1 MDKFTV
7 WLQNFTNIE
16 QDILWKILITI
27 AVLVVLK
34 TIHLIVLKVM
44 WKNIEEPRKRYRWK
58 KTFTYIFV
66 FIGFLILGRVWL
78 QAFQS
83 LATFL
88 GLLTAGL
95 AIALKDIITDIA
107 GWVFIV
113 WRKPFEV
120 GDRVQVGEH
129 AGDVIDIRLF
139 QFSLLEIR
147 NWVDADQ
154 STGRIIN
161 VPNHK
166 VLNDVLANFSKGFQY
181 IWNEIP
187 VLITFESN
195 WQKAKVILQEIAD
208 KHAEYLSPYAKRR
221 IKEASRKFM
230 IFYKNLKPTVYTSV
244 KDSGVLLTVRYLCEP
259 RKRRLSEHA
268 IWEDVLK
275 AFNSTEGIDFAYP
288 TKRTYYQNV
297 KDFSMGGSE
306 KLSVLEKDII
316 KGDTNDDI

>member
-1 MDKFTV
+1 MDQFST
-7 WLQNFTNIE
+7 WLHNLTNIE
-16 QDILWKILITI
+16 QDILGKIVISI
-27 AVLVVLK
+27 FVVVVLK
-34 TIHLIVLKVM
+34 IIHLIVLKIM
-44 WKNIEEPRKRYRWK
+44 WKNIEEPLKRYRWK
-58 KTFTYIFV
+58 KTLTYIFV

-107 GWVFIV
+107 GWIFIV
-113 WRKPFEV
+113 WRRPFEV
-120 GDRVQVGEH
+120 GDRIQVGKH

-154 STGRIIN
+154 STGRVIHI
-161 VPNHK
+161 PNNQ

-181 IWNEIP
+181 IWDEIP

-195 WQKAKVILQEIAD
+195 WQKAKTILQQIGN
-208 KHAEYLSPYAKRR
+208 KHAEHVTPHAERR

-230 IFYKNLKPTVYTSV
+230 IFYKNLTPTVYTSV
-244 KDSGVLLTVRYLCEP
+244 KNSGVLLTIRYLCEP
-259 RKRRLSEHA
+259 RHRRASEHA
-268 IWEDVLK
+268 IWEDILI
-275 AFNSTEGIDFAYP
+275 AFNNTEDIDLAYP
-288 TKRTYYQNV
+288 TQRIYYENL
-297 KDFSMGGSE
+297 KDFSIKSSE
-306 KLSVLEKDII
+306 KLADMDEKTN
-316 KGDTNDDI
+316 KGEQNDNA

>member
-1 MDKFTV
+1 MDQFST
-7 WLQNFTNIE
+7 WLHNLTNIE
-16 QDILWKILITI
+16 QDILGKIVISI
-27 AVLVVLK
+27 FVVVVLK
-34 TIHLIVLKVM
+34 IIHLIVLKIM
-44 WKNIEEPRKRYRWK
+44 WKNIEEPLKRYRWK
-58 KTFTYIFV
+58 KTLTYIFV

-107 GWVFIV
+107 GWIFIV
-113 WRKPFEV
+113 WRRPFEV
-120 GDRVQVGEH
+120 GDRIQVGKH

-154 STGRIIN
+154 STGRVIHI
-161 VPNHK
+161 PNNQ

-181 IWNEIP
+181 IWDEIP

-195 WQKAKVILQEIAD
+195 WQKAKTILQQIGN
-208 KHAEYLSPYAKRR
+208 KHAEHVTPHAERR

-230 IFYKNLKPTVYTSV
+230 IFYKNLTPTVYTSV
-244 KDSGVLLTVRYLCEP
+244 KNSGVLLTIRYLCEP
-259 RKRRLSEHA
+259 RHRRASEHA
-268 IWEDVLK
+268 IWEDILI
-275 AFNSTEGIDFAYP
+275 AFNNTEGIDLAYP
-288 TKRTYYQNV
+288 TQRIYYENL
-297 KDFSMGGSE
+297 KDFSIKSSE
-306 KLSVLEKDII
+306 KLADMDEKTN
-316 KGDTNDDI
+316 KGEKNDNA

>member
-1 MDKFTV
+1 MDQFST
-7 WLQNFTNIE
+7 WLHNLTNIE
-16 QDILWKILITI
+16 QDILGKIVISI
-27 AVLVVLK
+27 FVVVVLK
-34 TIHLIVLKVM
+34 IIHLIVLKIM
-44 WKNIEEPRKRYRWK
+44 WKNIEEPLKRYRWK
-58 KTFTYIFV
+58 KTLTYIFV

-107 GWVFIV
+107 GWIFIV
-113 WRKPFEV
+113 WRRPFEV
-120 GDRVQVGEH
+120 GDRIQVGKH

-154 STGRIIN
+154 STGRVIHI
-161 VPNHK
+161 PNNQ

-181 IWNEIP
+181 IWDEIP

-195 WQKAKVILQEIAD
+195 WQKAKTILQQIGN
-208 KHAEYLSPYAKRR
+208 KHAEHVTPHAERR

-230 IFYKNLKPTVYTSV
+230 IFYKNLTPTVYTSV
-244 KDSGVLLTVRYLCEP
+244 KNSGVLLTIRYLCEP
-259 RKRRLSEHA
+259 RHRRASEHA
-268 IWEDVLK
+268 IWEDILI
-275 AFNSTEGIDFAYP
+275 AFNNTEDIDLAYP
-288 TKRTYYQNV
+288 TQRIYYENL
-297 KDFSMGGSE
+297 KDFSIKSSE
-306 KLSVLEKDII
+306 KLADMDEKTN
-316 KGDTNDDI
+316 KGEKNDNA

>member
-1 MDKFTV
+1 MEQVTG
-7 WLQNFTNIE
+7 WLHNITNIE
-16 QDILWKILITI
+16 QDILSKIIISILILI
-27 AVLVVLK
+27 VLKIIHLVVLK
-34 TIHLIVLKVM
+34 IM

-58 KTFTYIFV
+58 KTVTYIFV

-78 QAFQS
+78 KAFQS

-88 GLLTAGL
+88 GLLSAGL

-107 GWVFIV
+107 GWIFII

-120 GDRVQVGEH
+120 GDRIEVGKH

-161 VPNHK
+161 IPNSRA
-166 VLNDVLANFSKGFQY
+166 LNDVVANFSKGFQY

-195 WQKAKVILQEIAD
+195 WRKAKTILQQIGN
-208 KHAEYLSPYAKRR
+208 KHAEHLTPHAQRR
-221 IKEASRKFM
+221 LKEASRKFM
-230 IFYKNLKPTVYTSV
+230 IFYKNLTPTVYTSV
-244 KDSGVLLTVRYLCEP
+244 KDSGVMLTVRYLCEP
-259 RKRRLSEHA
+259 RRRRATEQA
-268 IWEDVLK
+268 IWEDILVV
-275 AFNSTEGIDFAYP
+275 FNSTPGIEFAYP
-288 TKRTYYQNV
+288 TQRFYYD
-297 KDFSMGGSE
+297 KARDFSMESPEKMVDENDQSE
-306 KLSVLEKDII
+306 
-316 KGDTNDDI
+316 GDDKNGI

>member
-1 MDKFTV
+1 MF
-7 WLQNFTNIE
+7 
-16 QDILWKILITI
+16 
-27 AVLVVLK
+27 
-34 TIHLIVLKVM
+34 
-44 WKNIEEPRKRYRWK
+44 KNIEEPRKRYRWK
-58 KTFTYIFV
+58 KTLTYIFV
-66 FIGFLILGRVWL
+66 FIGFLVVGRVWF

-83 LATFL
+83 FATFL

-113 WRKPFEV
+113 WRRPFEV
-120 GDRVQVGEH
+120 GDRIQVGQH

-161 VPNHK
+161 VPNSK

-195 WQKAKVILQEIAD
+195 WKKAKVILQEIGD
-208 KHAEYLSPYAKRR
+208 KHAQHLTPHAERR
-221 IKEASRKFM
+221 VKEASRKFM
-230 IFYKNLKPTVYTSV
+230 IFYNNLKPIVYTTV
-244 KDSGVLLTVRYLCEP
+244 KDSGVMLTIRFLCEP
-259 RKRRLSEHA
+259 RRRRVSEHA
-268 IWEDVLK
+268 IWEDILT
-275 AFNSTEGIDFAYP
+275 AFNSTQGIDFAYP
-288 TKRTYYQNV
+288 THRFYNKNPKNYSAIDTDKLEEIN
-297 KDFSMGGSE
+297 E
-306 KLSVLEKDII
+306 KTI
-316 KGDTNDDI
+316 KGE

>member
-1 MDKFTV
+1 MDQFST
-7 WLQNFTNIE
+7 WLHNLTNIE
-16 QDILWKILITI
+16 QDILGKIVISI
-27 AVLVVLK
+27 FVVVVLK
-34 TIHLIVLKVM
+34 IIHLIVLKIM
-44 WKNIEEPRKRYRWK
+44 WKNIEEPLKRYRWK
-58 KTFTYIFV
+58 KTLTYIFV

-107 GWVFIV
+107 GWIFIV
-113 WRKPFEV
+113 WRRPFEV
-120 GDRVQVGEH
+120 GDRIQVGKH

-154 STGRIIN
+154 STGRVIHI
-161 VPNHK
+161 PNNQ

-181 IWNEIP
+181 IWDEIP

-195 WQKAKVILQEIAD
+195 WQKAKTILQQIGN
-208 KHAEYLSPYAKRR
+208 KHAEHVTPHAERR

-230 IFYKNLKPTVYTSV
+230 IFYKNLTPTVYTSV
-244 KDSGVLLTVRYLCEP
+244 KNSGVLLTIRYLCEP
-259 RKRRLSEHA
+259 RHRRASEHA
-268 IWEDVLK
+268 IWEDILI
-275 AFNSTEGIDFAYP
+275 AFNNTEGIDLAYP
-288 TKRTYYQNV
+288 TQRIYYENL
-297 KDFSMGGSE
+297 KDFSIKSSE
-306 KLSVLEKDII
+306 KLADMDEKTN
-316 KGDTNDDI
+316 KGEQNDNA

>member
-1 MDKFTV
+1 MEKFTE
-7 WLQNFTNIE
+7 WLHNLTNIE
-16 QDILWKILITI
+16 QDILWKIVITI
-27 AVLVVLK
+27 ALLVVLK
-34 TIHLIVLKVM
+34 VIHLIVLKVM

-58 KTFTYIFV
+58 KTLTYIFV
-66 FIGFLILGRVWL
+66 FIGFLIVGRVWFK
-78 QAFQS
+78 AFQS

-107 GWVFIV
+107 GWIFIV

-120 GDRVQVGEH
+120 GDRIQVGEY

-161 VPNHK
+161 VPNRK

-195 WQKAKVILQEIAD
+195 WQKAKVILQEIGD
-208 KHAEYLSPYAKRR
+208 KHAQHLSPNAERQV
-221 IKEASRKFM
+221 KEASRKFM
-230 IFYKNLKPTVYTSV
+230 IFYNNLKPIVYTSV
-244 KDSGVLLTVRYLCEP
+244 KESGVMLTIRFLCEP
-259 RKRRLSEHA
+259 RRRRASEHA
-268 IWEDVLK
+268 IWEGILK

-288 TKRTYYQNV
+288 TRRFYNEIPKNYSAIGT
-297 KDFSMGGSE
+297 E
-306 KLSVLEKDII
+306 KLEDIDEKIN
-316 KGDTNDDI
+316 KGEENDYV

>member
-1 MDKFTV
+1 MIGQVTT
-7 WLQNFTNIE
+7 WLHNLTNIE
-16 QDILWKILITI
+16 QDILGKIVISI
-27 AVLVVLK
+27 FVIIVLK
-34 TIHLIVLKVM
+34 IIHLIVLKIM
-44 WKNIEEPRKRYRWK
+44 WKNIEEPLKRYRWK
-58 KTFTYIFV
+58 KTLTYIFV

-107 GWVFIV
+107 GWIFIV
-113 WRKPFEV
+113 WRRPFEV
-120 GDRVQVGEH
+120 GDRIQVGEY

-154 STGRIIN
+154 STGRIIHI
-161 VPNHK
+161 PNSK
-166 VLNDVLANFSKGFQY
+166 ALNDVLANFSKGFQY
-181 IWNEIP
+181 IWDEIP

-195 WQKAKVILQEIAD
+195 WRKAKKILQQIGN
-208 KHAEYLSPYAKRR
+208 KHAEHITPHAERR

-230 IFYKNLKPTVYTSV
+230 IFYKNLTPTVYTTV

-259 RKRRLSEHA
+259 RRRRASQHE
-268 IWEDVLK
+268 IWEDILT
-275 AFNSTEGIDFAYP
+275 AFNNAEGIDFAYP
-288 TKRTYYQNV
+288 TQRIYYENL
-297 KDFSMGGSE
+297 KDFSMKSSE
-306 KLSVLEKDII
+306 KLAHMDEKDE
-316 KGDTNDDI
+316 KL